1 MGEGGEQRKDGVGPD
16 KGLGETA
23 GPTRGSQPGPFE
35 SVIAVLV
42 LDVLR
47 MR

>member
-1 MGEGGEQRKDGVGPD
+1 MGEEGEAGVGPV

-23 GPTRGSQPGPFE
+23 GPTRGSQQGPLE
-35 SVIAVLV
+35 LVIAVLV

>member
-1 MGEGGEQRKDGVGPD
+1 MGGGGEEGVGPV
-16 KGLGETA
+16 KGLRETA
-23 GPTRGSQPGPFE
+23 GPTRGSQPGPLE
-35 SVIAVLV
+35 LVIAVLV